1 MSAPLPP
8 SEPPPQPPS
17 SPASPPAPAPAHS
30 AASAPVAPASSASP
44 QRPAR
49 PIVPLSWH
57 HYVWVIGAVVV
68 FVLLLQGLGTILT
81 PFFAAAI
88 LAYLGS
94 PLVEWLSKKGLS
106 RTLGTLAVIALL
118 LTALS
123 VLLLVLIPLIRSEG
137 AVIAKRVPELFDHF
151 SATLLPTIE
160 SWLGITLS
168 LDMNALRTLLAEN
181 LDSAQAVSLHILTGV
196 KSGGQVLLS
205 IIINIV
211 LIPVVMFYL
220 LRDWNVLLR
229 GIDDLVPRR
238 WHGKTTEIAGQI
250 DAVLAEFVRG
260 QFLVM
265 LVLCVYYVTALWVV
279 GLEFALPIGLLTGL
293 LVFVPYVGFGIGL
306 TLAVVAALLQW
317 SGWPPFVAVLAV
329 YGVGQ
334 LLESY
339 ILTPRLVGDRIGLH
353 PLTVI
358 FVLLAF
364 GQLFGFVG
372 VLLAL
377 PMSAAIL
384 VALRHLRT
392 AYKQSPLYQEKH

>member
-1 MSAPLPP
+1 MSDPHL
-8 SEPPPQPPS
+8 PPQPPS
-17 SPASPPAPAPAHS
+17 PPS
-30 AASAPVAPASSASP
+30 APASSAATTPAAALAVSATPSPAAPAPP

-49 PIVPLSWH
+49 LSWR

-68 FVLLLQGLGTILT
+68 FALLLQGLGPILT
-81 PFFAAAI
+81 PFFAGAI

-94 PLVEWLSKKGLS
+94 PLVGWLSKKGVS
-106 RTLGTLAVIALL
+106 RTLGTLVVIALL
-118 LTALS
+118 LTAVS
-123 VLLLVLIPLIRSEG
+123 VLLLVLIPLIRSE
-137 AVIAKRVPELFDHF
+137 ASVIAKRIPELFDHF
-151 SATLLPTIE
+151 STTLLPTIE

-168 LDMNALRTLLAEN
+168 LDMNALRTWLADN

-205 IIINIV
+205 LIINIV

-220 LRDWNVLLR
+220 LRDWNVLLC

-260 QFLVM
+260 QSLVM
-265 LVLCVYYVTALWVV
+265 LVLCVYYVTALWLV

-293 LVFVPYVGFGIGL
+293 LIFIPYVGYSIGL
-306 TLAVVAALLQW
+306 TLAVIAALLQW
-317 SGWPPFVAVLAV
+317 SGWPPFIAVLAV

-339 ILTPRLVGDRIGLH
+339 LLTPRLVGDRIGLH
-353 PLTVI
+353 PLTII

-377 PMSAAIL
+377 PVSAAIL
-384 VALRHLRT
+384 VALRHLRA
-392 AYKQSPLYQEKH
+392 AYKQSPLYQEKI